1 MTNENCDI
9 LDSSKDDA
17 KVKIKFMPD
26 YKLGEKWGGCR
37 VSVSVQGETYA
48 ETLYMQKKT
57 KSPIRKISKTEYKN
71 IITGQIG
78 QYKERDG
85 KYDESLKQTFARLRG
100 LIRTNFTSGRK
111 DQIFITLTY
120 KDRRISTERLGIDF
134 KNFTTRLRRHYPQ
147 KQFEYIAVIEPQADG
162 TWHVHLLLKV
172 TNEDSLYI
180 KQDVLQKL
188 WGQGIVFVEELKS
201 VDDTGAYYVAYFTDV
216 LDESKEGTKQKQK
229 AERLKYYPK
238 NFKFYRC
245 SRGIKEP
252 EKIESFGSVVDD
264 LYGRPKFE
272 QTFAAVDQD
281 GGDAVNIINKRV
293 YKRKMKL
300 DKPIIEALKEKTEEK
315 KNANVKSVHKT
326 EKEKMELLNR
336 KKSESDKN
344 V

>member
-1 MTNENCDI
+1 MSKTNNNTTFDF
-9 LDSSKDDA
+9 SKDDA

-26 YKLGEKWGGCR
+26 YKLNDTWGGCR

-78 QYKERDG
+78 QYKEHDG
-85 KYDESLKQTFARLRG
+85 KYDESLRKTFARLRG
-100 LIRTNFTSGRK
+100 LIRTNFSSGQM

-120 KDRRISTERLGIDF
+120 KKRCITSERLGTDF
-134 KNFTTRLRRHYPQ
+134 KAFILRLRRHYPQ
-147 KQFEYIAVIEPQADG
+147 KHFEYIAVMEPQADG
-162 TWHVHLLLKV
+162 TWHIHLLLKV
-172 TNEDSLYI
+172 MNEVSLYI

-188 WGQGIVFVEELKS
+188 WGQGIVFVEALKS

-216 LDESKEGTKQKQK
+216 LDESKEGTKQKMK

-252 EKIESFGSVVDD
+252 EKIESFGFVVNE
-264 LYGRPKFE
+264 LYGCPTFE

-281 GGDAVNIINKRV
+281 TGELCNVINKRV
-293 YKRKMKL
+293 YKRKVKL
-300 DKPIIEALKEKTEEK
+300 DKPIIEALREKTEEK
-315 KNANVKSVHKT
+315 II
-326 EKEKMELLNR
+326 NR
-336 KKSESDKN
+336 KSKVKKQGN